1 MREKR
6 VAAIEVMRDGVLL
19 VRLQLYGVRHA
30 GEGEV
35 RAVVLA
41 KTDVVESAIVGSL
54 DVLGTQGILNQKVA
68 EGLLDLFLL
77 HLRLCRELRIFLAF
91 GVAHDGIVLIE
102 AVGQK
107 LDGVLLRRRE
117 HRHAGR
123 RPRAVFPLEIGG
135 LFNLP
140 FARLGRIGDFQRRHV
155 SVLLAI
161 VPCAVDF
168 KLLVNEVLDV
178 LLVQPC
184 RAKGKGD
191 VADGDGIGLDD
202 FQGGAVLLGAGAA
215 QKDSLKFFPR
225 LWGKRSVCSL
235 LDVFDL
241 ALKAFERFGDGGRSR
256 IFFLLVFFQICGCT
270 VDEVQLL

>member
-6 VAAIEVMRDGVLL
+6 VAAIKVMRDGVLL
-19 VRLQLYGVRHA
+19 VRLQLYGIRHA

-41 KTDVVESAIVGSL
+41 KTDVVESAVVGSL
-54 DVLGTQGILNQKVA
+54 DVLGTQRILDQKVA

-77 HLRLCRELRIFLAF
+77 HLRLCRELRIFPAF
-91 GVAHDGIVLIE
+91 GVTHDGIVLIK

-135 LFNLP
+135 LFDLP
-140 FARLGRIGDFQRRHV
+140 LACLGRIGDFQRRHV

-168 KLLVNEVLDV
+168 KLLVDEVLDV
-178 LLVQPC
+178 LRVQPC
-184 RAKGKGD
+184 RAKRKGN

-202 FQGGAVLLGAGAA
+202 FQSGAVLLGAGAA
-215 QKDSLKFFPR
+215 PDEALKFFPR
-225 LWGKRSVCSL
+225 LRGKRSIGSL
-235 LDVFDL
+235 LDALGL
-241 ALKAFERFGDGGRSR
+241 ALKACERRKGGRRERISR
-256 IFFLLVFFQICGCT
+256 FLAFLQICGCT
-270 VDEVQLL
+270 VDDVQLP

>member
-6 VAAIEVMRDGVLL
+6 VAAIKVMRDGVLL
-19 VRLQLYGVRHA
+19 VRLQLYGIRHA

-35 RAVVLA
+35 CAVVLA
-41 KTDVVESAIVGSL
+41 KTDVVEPTIVGSL

-77 HLRLCRELRIFLAF
+77 HLRLCRELGIFPAF

-107 LDGVLLRRRE
+107 LDSILLRRRE
-117 HRHAGR
+117 HRHAR
-123 RPRAVFPLEIGG
+123 RRTRAVFPLEIGG
-135 LFNLP
+135 LFDLP
-140 FARLGRIGDFQRRHV
+140 LACLGRIGDFQRRHV

-168 KLLVNEVLDV
+168 KLLVDEVLDV
-178 LLVQPC
+178 LRVQPC

-191 VADGDGIGLDD
+191 VADRDGIGLDD
-202 FQGGAVLLGAGAA
+202 FQSGAVLLGTGAGPDEA
-215 QKDSLKFFPR
+215 LKFFPR
-225 LWGKRSVCSL
+225 LRGKRSVGSL
-235 LDVFDL
+235 LDIFDL
-241 ALKAFERFGDGGRSR
+241 ALKAFERFGDGGHCR

-270 VDEVQLL
+270 VNEVQLP